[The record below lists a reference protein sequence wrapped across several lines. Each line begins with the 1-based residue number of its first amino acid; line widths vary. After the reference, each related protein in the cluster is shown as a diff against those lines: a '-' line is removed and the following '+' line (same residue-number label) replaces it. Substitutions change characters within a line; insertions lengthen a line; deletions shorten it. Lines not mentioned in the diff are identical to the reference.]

1 MFELIGLIF
10 GGASRLGQYWLDLKD
25 KQKEREHEAV
35 MFDLQV
41 KLQDQRLSAEK
52 EMRQMD
58 ATAKRDEAE
67 LDALVTALQ
76 SQAAEAT
83 KAGGWVLKL
92 SASVRPVVSYW
103 LLLIYTASKCAA
115 LSLALASGVGL
126 AEAVRA
132 SYTEFDGTLL
142 ASVIS
147 YYFVNRGLIRS

>member
-52 EMRQMD
+52 DMRQMD
-58 ATAKRDEAE
+58 AGAKRDEAE

-76 SQAAEAT
+76 TQAQEAG

-103 LLLIYTASKCAA
+103 LLFIYTASKVAA
-115 LSLALASGVGL
+115 LYLTLNTGSSL

-142 ASVIS
+142 ASIIS
-147 YYFVNRGLIRS
+147 YYFVNRGLIR

>member
-52 EMRQMD
+52 DMRQMD
-58 ATAKRDEAE
+58 AGAKRDEAE

-76 SQAAEAT
+76 TQAQEAG

-103 LLLIYTASKCAA
+103 LLFIYTASKVAA
-115 LSLALASGVGL
+115 LYLALNAGASL

-142 ASVIS
+142 ASIIS
-147 YYFVNRGLIRS
+147 YYFVNRGLIR

>member
-10 GGASRLGQYWLDLKD
+10 GGASRLGQYWLDLRD

-52 EMRQMD
+52 DMRQMD
-58 ATAKRDEAE
+58 AGAKRDEAE

-76 SQAAEAT
+76 TQAQEAG

-103 LLLIYTASKCAA
+103 LLFIYTASKVAA
-115 LSLALASGVGL
+115 LYLALNAGASL

-142 ASVIS
+142 ASIIS
-147 YYFVNRGLIRS
+147 YYFVNRGLIR

>member
-10 GGASRLGQYWLDLKD
+10 GGASRLGQHWLDLKD

-52 EMRQMD
+52 DMRQMD

-76 SQAAEAT
+76 TQAQEAS

-92 SASVRPVVSYW
+92 SASDAP
-103 LLLIYTASKCAA
+103 
-115 LSLALASGVGL
+115 
-126 AEAVRA
+126 EVRA
-132 SYTEFDGTLL
+132 RCNPATLL
-142 ASVIS
+142 AE
-147 YYFVNRGLIRS
+147 